1 MRSLHAIMR
10 KMLASVTIT
19 VIPHHGSKIL
29 NVKISLLGIWAAT
42 CMTAIGGGYVFYLAF
57 SGMTYRAQH
66 YSMAEKLEFYSDQ
79 FQQWNSTIAAL
90 KTAETEFQRLFSL
103 SSKEEILENVDTAF
117 VGSFE
122 IPDLV
127 SELEQTIDSV
137 EEIKDY
143 LKVEKDIYI
152 ATPMGLPAAGYIS
165 SGYGKRSDP
174 FSGEKLFHSGVDI
187 CSKAG
192 TPIKATADGI
202 VSFSAWT
209 QNSGYAIVLEHGCGF
224 STIYAHN
231 KSNNVKIGSIV
242 KRGDII
248 GYVGSTG
255 KSTGPHV
262 HYEVWKDGKNINPQ
276 KYLSRNS

>member
-1 MRSLHAIMR
+1 MRSLHTIIG
-10 KMLASVTIT
+10 KILASVTIM
-19 VIPHHGSKIL
+19 VIPHRGSKTL
-29 NVKISLLGIWAAT
+29 NLKVPLLAIWAAT
-42 CMTAIGGGYVFYLAF
+42 FMTVIGSGYVFYLAF
-57 SGMTYRAQH
+57 SGLNYRTQH

-90 KTAETEFQRLFSL
+90 KTAETEFNRLFSL
-103 SSKEEILENVDTAF
+103 GSKEEILENVDTAF
-117 VGSFE
+117 IGSFE

-127 SELEQTIDSV
+127 SELQNTIDSV
-137 EEIKDY
+137 EEIKNY
-143 LKVEKDIYI
+143 LKVQKDIYI
-152 ATPMGLPAAGYIS
+152 ATPTGLPAAGHIS

-174 FSGEKLFHSGVDI
+174 FSDAKLFHSGVDI
-187 CSKAG
+187 SSKAG

-209 QNSGYAIVLEHGCGF
+209 GNSGYAIVLEHGCGF

-231 KSNNVKIGSIV
+231 KSNKVKVGSIV

-262 HYEVWKDGKNINPQ
+262 HYEVWKDGKNVNPQ
-276 KYLSRNS
+276 KYLSRST